1 MGEGGWPG
9 VGKFLIDSTSGAD
22 AGVSSRVFRY
32 GTIVG
37 KFNSVDNRVLLGLR
51 DVYSVAPTVFGGAS
65 DVPSGDAMGLSGA
78 ANSGGFKDKELFSGR
93 SKGRAIEVEGPIE
106 LGFS

>member
-1 MGEGGWPG
+1 MWE
-9 VGKFLIDSTSGAD
+9 
-22 AGVSSRVFRY
+22 
-32 GTIVG
+32 

-51 DVYSVAPTVFGGAS
+51 DVYSVAPAVFGGAS